1 VDEFL
6 TDEQQAERARQW
18 IRENGVF
25 IAAGVILGLGGLFGW
40 QQWEAYRV
48 RVSGEASVVWEQ
60 LRSAINGE
68 RFNEANELLTVLETD
83 YSSTPYIDQ
92 ARLAM
97 ARMHMDRNSPD
108 EALTELEAVATGGSD
123 PQLRRV
129 AELRMAQVLIYQADY
144 AGALRVLGD
153 PVSDAFV
160 GLYHEL
166 RGDTFYAQG
175 NIEEAAAEY
184 RLSLE
189 NDSAATIDRAFVQTK
204 LDDVTATIASTA
216 PEANVPSDVDGDVLP
231 EPVSE

>member
-68 RFNEANELLTVLETD
+68 RFNEANELLTMLETD

-108 EALTELEAVATGGSD
+108 EALTELEVVATGGSD
-123 PQLRRV
+123 RQLRRV

-144 AGALRVLGD
+144 AGALRVLGERFRSHHR
-153 PVSDAFV
+153 PGFRSDQA
-160 GLYHEL
+160 GRCY
-166 RGDTFYAQG
+166 RY
-175 NIEEAAAEY
+175 Y
-184 RLSLE
+184 RL
-189 NDSAATIDRAFVQTK
+189 DR
-204 LDDVTATIASTA
+204 S
-216 PEANVPSDVDGDVLP
+216 
-231 EPVSE
+231 

>member
-40 QQWEAYRV
+40 QQWETYSV
-48 RVSGEASVVWEQ
+48 KVSGEASVVWEQ

-68 RFNEANELLTVLETD
+68 RYNEADELLTVLETD

-153 PVSDAFV
+153 PGSEAFV

-175 NIEEAAAEY
+175 NLEEAAAEY
-184 RLSLE
+184 RLALE

-216 PEANVPSDVDGDVLP
+216 PDANVPSDVDGDVLP